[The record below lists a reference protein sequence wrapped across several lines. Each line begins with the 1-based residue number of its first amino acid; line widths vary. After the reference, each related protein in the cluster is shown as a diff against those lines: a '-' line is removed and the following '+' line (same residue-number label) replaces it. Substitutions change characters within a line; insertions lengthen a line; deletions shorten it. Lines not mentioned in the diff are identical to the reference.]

1 MVDNNL
7 DKDFEDE
14 IDVMKRT
21 PKKAQKPIK
30 PLVEDV
36 KIVEEP
42 NDDSEAGEEKPEKVK
57 SSSKNND
64 KEMKLKFGQS
74 NDKKSIF
81 ISEKARFANV
91 LILGAKNSGK
101 SSTVLPML
109 AKQDLLNGN
118 CGLTLVVDKKDVAY
132 TLYAMAK
139 DEGRHV
145 TILKPSADFNIGS
158 DFIQH
163 STYDYEYINKNI
175 IDYKEA
181 IKKKEVVIIDMEYA
195 KYRQSAIRATAMLL
209 MQLQMDM
216 QDTQATLKRPHFVYI
231 DDANRYLPFI
241 ELLLTSGDDYGVGTV
256 LFMQGRSQLMT
267 YDTDYSSLVDVN
279 VRNTILMNGITF
291 EDSKFYAERF
301 FDRTLKDIVDRKEG
315 QVLYEIIDSDF
326 SRKAGQCGL
335 VFITEATRKSI
346 EEKAKKIRKQLNK
359 YTRKVERDI
368 SLREE
373 EELLKLN
380 RIKHEKLNKVEGNE
394 PAPELSK
401 IAKDIIAI
409 EEKQQQKEQ
418 EVKVVE
424 SAPSETVAP
433 VKPKDEVEAIVQ
445 EILKEESTDI
455 DSDLDK
461 VLGSIGSKEL
471 NIELPGNDIL
481 SELDELNNISDL
493 PDDDFGAYAHE
504 EPVNNEP
511 EEDSG
516 LSAIEEA
523 KKLVDTSEEEII
535 VINDTLVVDSMGDN
549 YLQEV
554 RGYRPIKKGMP
565 RKKPALVESER
576 YLNDILTQKLK

>member
-1 MVDNNL
+1 MH
-7 DKDFEDE
+7 
-14 IDVMKRT
+14 
-21 PKKAQKPIK
+21 
-30 PLVEDV
+30 
-36 KIVEEP
+36 
-42 NDDSEAGEEKPEKVK
+42 
-57 SSSKNND
+57 
-64 KEMKLKFGQS
+64 
-74 NDKKSIF
+74 

-101 SSTVLPML
+101 SSTVLPSL

-158 DFIQH
+158 DFIQQ
-163 STYDYEYINKNI
+163 STYDYEYINKNV
-175 IDYKEA
+175 IDYKDA

-315 QVLYEIIDSDF
+315 QILYEIIDSDF

-335 VFITEATRKSI
+335 VFISEATRKSI

-359 YTRKVERDI
+359 YTRKVEQAI
-368 SLREE
+368 SLKEE

-380 RIKHEKLNKVEGNE
+380 RIKYERMAKSEGNL
-394 PAPELSK
+394 ATPELSK

-418 EVKVVE
+418 ELKAVE
-424 SAPSETVAP
+424 SVPKEPVTQ
-433 VKPKDEVEAIVQ
+433 VKPSDPVEAIVQ
-445 EILKEESTDI
+445 EILKDEAPDV
-455 DSDLDK
+455 DSDIDK
-461 VLGSIGSKEL
+461 VLGSVGPKEPM
-471 NIELPGNDIL
+471 IDLPKDDVL
-481 SELDELNNISDL
+481 AELDELNNLSDL
-493 PDDDFGAYAHE
+493 PDDDFGVYTHE
-504 EPVNNEP
+504 ESISDEP
-511 EEDSG
+511 DEDSG

-535 VINDTLVVDSMGDN
+535 VITDTLAVDSMGDN

-554 RGYRPIKKGMP
+554 RGYRPIKQGMP
-565 RKKPALVESER
+565 RKRKAYAESER
-576 YLNDILTQKLK
+576 YLNDIFKQKLK